1 MDQKTNEYINYNP
14 FWNIKYTQ
22 ILLLFFSF
30 AIICALTT
38 SGLLKNI
45 DKLIFEYFKN
55 IQRNTQSD
63 LIVIIITTIS
73 DTINLIII
81 GFILV
86 IIKRTR
92 RIGMIFLLS
101 IIIITILVTYIKPL
115 FPSNQIQIPFKS
127 IIELPKKFTLEK
139 DSFMPFDQN
148 YSFPSNH
155 LASATAFSFIIGGIA
170 YKRYPLFA
178 KGFFISFPI
187 LIGITKLYLLQ
198 QFFSDIIAGSIL
210 GLMII
215 TLIIK
220 FTKIEE
226 KEKDKIKEKE

>member
-1 MDQKTNEYINYNP
+1 MNQKLNGYVNHNP
-14 FWNIKYTQ
+14 FWNIKNTQ

-38 SGLLKNI
+38 SGLLKKI
-45 DKLIFEYFKN
+45 DSPIFEYFKN
-55 IQRNTQSD
+55 IPRNTQSD

-86 IIKRTR
+86 IIKKTR
-92 RIGMIFLLS
+92 RIGMIFLLV
-101 IIIITILVTYIKPL
+101 IIIITILITYVKPL
-115 FPSNQIQIPFKS
+115 FPLNQIQSSFKP
-127 IIELPKKFTLEK
+127 IIDLPKKFTLEK

-155 LASATAFSFIIGGIA
+155 LASTTAFSFIMGGII
-170 YKRYPLFA
+170 YKRNPFFA
-178 KGFFISFPI
+178 KCFFITFPI

-198 QFFSDIIAGSIL
+198 QYFSDIIAGSIL
-210 GLMII
+210 GLMI
-215 TLIIK
+215 LILVIK
-220 FTKIEE
+220 FTKLE
-226 KEKDKIKEKE
+226 

>member
-1 MDQKTNEYINYNP
+1 
-14 FWNIKYTQ
+14 
-22 ILLLFFSF
+22 
-30 AIICALTT
+30 
-38 SGLLKNI
+38 
-45 DKLIFEYFKN
+45 
-55 IQRNTQSD
+55 
-63 LIVIIITTIS
+63 
-73 DTINLIII
+73 
-81 GFILV
+81 
-86 IIKRTR
+86 
-92 RIGMIFLLS
+92 
-101 IIIITILVTYIKPL
+101 
-115 FPSNQIQIPFKS
+115 
-127 IIELPKKFTLEK
+127 
-139 DSFMPFDQN
+139 MPFDQN